1 MGLLPSSGFQGT
13 VGSARLTNRVV
24 SPIFKDLSAKRAQR
38 VSVRGWAAPAV
49 IGPTRGASAHPC
61 GGSLHRVP
69 VPCLQP
75 ACVWLSVAV
84 SGRLCVD
91 KLYLTPE
98 EQCLSPPAVELENI
112 DQVPRLV
119 FLGKHFP
126 EPTTMLHL
134 I

>member
-1 MGLLPSSGFQGT
+1 MGPPQT
-13 VGSARLTNRVV
+13 PV
-24 SPIFKDLSAKRAQR
+24 
-38 VSVRGWAAPAV
+38 AAACT
-49 IGPTRGASAHPC
+49 G
-61 GGSLHRVP
+61 VP

-75 ACVWLSVAV
+75 ACVWLSVGV
-84 SGRLCVD
+84 SGRLCAD

-98 EQCLSPPAVELENI
+98 EQCLSPGAVELENI

>member
-1 MGLLPSSGFQGT
+1 MGLLYP
-13 VGSARLTNRVV
+13 
-24 SPIFKDLSAKRAQR
+24 P
-38 VSVRGWAAPAV
+38 AAAACT
-49 IGPTRGASAHPC
+49 G
-61 GGSLHRVP
+61 VP

-75 ACVWLSVAV
+75 ACVWLSVGV
-84 SGRLCVD
+84 SGRGCVD
-91 KLYLTPE
+91 ELYLTPE
-98 EQCLSPPAVELENI
+98 ERCLSPPAVELENI